1 MRLTCI
7 KSHFLIKQNIKT
19 KMDKTKLLDY
29 RTIRINTAATHLSD
43 TSILVIYTGGT
54 IGMDYAPNGGKYLVP
69 FDFSQII
76 EKVPELKRFDFE
88 LTVLAFDELLD
99 SSNIQPHH
107 WLKLAAVIETFYN
120 DYDAFVI
127 LHGTDT
133 MAYSASALSFLLE
146 NLAKPVVFTGAQLPI
161 AMRRTD
167 ARDNLISALEIA
179 ALKTEHE
186 TPQISEV
193 CIFFDNMLLRGNR
206 SKKVQTNNFTAFRSE
221 NYPPLATAGVIIE
234 FNETITLPLPQE
246 KFWIHK
252 QIESDVFL
260 IKLFPGMNYDYLEHI
275 LEMDNMKGLVLE
287 TYGSGNAPTDK
298 RFTEILER
306 AIQSGIVICNVSQC
320 SGGRVTQGKY
330 ETSSMLEK
338 IGVVGG
344 GDMTT
349 EAALTKL
356 MFLLANDNSQKQIR
370 RLLKKNLRGEMS

>member
-1 MRLTCI
+1 MGLKAYFWSKYRPI
-7 KSHFLIKQNIKT
+7 S
-19 KMDKTKLLDY
+19 KMDKTKLLHY
-29 RTIRINTAATHLSD
+29 KTIRINTAATHLSD

-54 IGMDYAPNGGKYLVP
+54 IGMDYSPNNGKYLIP

-107 WLKLAAVIETFYN
+107 WLTLASVIETFYEE
-120 DYDAFVI
+120 YDAFVI

-146 NLAKPVVFTGAQLPI
+146 NLAKPVIFTGAQLPI

-179 ALKTEHE
+179 ALKNENE
-186 TPQISEV
+186 TPRVPEV

-221 NYPPLATAGVIIE
+221 NYPPLASAGVTIE
-234 FNETITLPLPQE
+234 FNESITLPVPQE
-246 KFWIHK
+246 KFFSHTK
-252 QIESDVFL
+252 IEADVFL
-260 IKLFPGMNYDYLEHI
+260 IKLFPGMNYDYLEHLI
-275 LEMDNMKGLVLE
+275 SIDHMKGLVLE

-306 AIQSGIVICNVSQC
+306 AIQNGIIICNVSQC

-330 ETSSMLEK
+330 ETSSILEK
-338 IGVVGG
+338 IGVIGG

-349 EAALTKL
+349 ETALTKL
-356 MFLLANDNSQKQIR
+356 MFLLANENSQKQIR